1 RFHALERFHD
11 LAVRESRLLH
21 PVELPQRKNS
31 TSDHTG
37 FSGGL
42 PGCRAS
48 SARPRRL
55 WLGAAAKRTPVP
67 HPRDV
72 RKTQKNA

>member
-1 RFHALERFHD
+1 MLRRF
-11 LAVRESRLLH
+11 
-21 PVELPQRKNS
+21 
-31 TSDHTG
+31 
-37 FSGGL
+37 GGAGASAH
-42 PGCRAS
+42 GCRAS
-48 SARPRRL
+48 SAQPRRL

>member
-1 RFHALERFHD
+1 HALERFHD

-21 PVELPQRKNS
+21 PVELPQLENS

-42 PGCRAS
+42 PRQ
-48 SARPRRL
+48 RPSGRCLTRYRL
-55 WLGAAAKRTPVP
+55 SFLFHRHIHGLYTS
-67 HPRDV
+67 
-72 RKTQKNA
+72 